1 MKFRRLLLALFAGSA
16 AIYAFY
22 VFKSFPRAKL
32 LGQEVGQPAFW
43 AIMVLAITWLFVG
56 HYLRVHKF
64 RRFLSQ
70 VKLSRRRTNFRAL
83 FIGYLF
89 NTLLPLRL
97 GEPIRA
103 YVLGRALRYSAGFIF
118 ALIVFERAVDALI
131 LALVGI
137 LLVALAS
144 PLLGTASSY
153 LVGAALIL
161 ALVGAG
167 LLVLL
172 GLLASRNLKLLKAW
186 HRLTG
191 LLNSRLRDLARFKMW
206 SVVYGLQ
213 KVFQRRAVLRYLGV
227 SVVMWGAYL
236 VAAAV
241 LSLFFFPADTPVADL
256 LRSYAAFLGISIPSG
271 PAYLGSFQAAADPIL
286 NQLSVGSQTYRYLVY
301 SWALLTVPASLV
313 GVVAV
318 LRSRET
324 LRRQM
329 GDLSDQRHLLDKL
342 SREQDISPELATF
355 LDAYF
360 SGNLLS
366 HTVHQLEIQ
375 DNVQLIRYF
384 KGGSNAI
391 TILASENNQPRVVK
405 IVPNQYAHRLKA
417 QYDWLKKRQHLPQIV
432 SVSGQRQTDNFY
444 SIDLEYHA
452 QFQPFF
458 DYIHS
463 HNAKDSQQVLSNI
476 YQYLFDHVYQLEPNR
491 PHFTQLEDYLAYS
504 LVGKLDQ
511 TRALNPEVARLYGYD
526 RIVVNGV
533 EYDNIP
539 VILERI
545 RTREDIWADLATYRQ
560 TEIHGDL
567 TVDNILVS
575 PEDNAFLI
583 IDPVDENKIS
593 SPTID
598 FGRTLQSLTYGYEFL
613 TRDDRPIKSHSNV
626 IAYEDSQSAL
636 YRQLE
641 QTALELA
648 DRYLEPSERRA
659 ALFHTAVH
667 YSRMLAHRVHINPDN
682 IAKFYGVSVV
692 AFNQFMAQYQSSPTE
707 DSRSKTHTASNK

>member
-1 MKFRRLLLALFAGSA
+1 MKFRRLLLTLFVVSG
-16 AIYAFY
+16 AIYAAY
-22 VFKSFPRAKL
+22 VLKSLSKAEL
-32 LGQEVGQPAFW
+32 LGHEVLDPAFW
-43 AIMVLAITWLFVG
+43 SIMTLAIAWLFTG
-56 HYLRVHKF
+56 HYLRAHKF
-64 RRFLSQ
+64 RHFLNQ

-118 ALIVFERAVDALI
+118 ALIVFERAIDALI
-131 LALVGI
+131 LALAGL

-144 PLLGTASSY
+144 PLLGPAAPY
-153 LVGAALIL
+153 LLGAALVL
-161 ALVGAG
+161 GLVGIG

-172 GLLASRNLKLLKAW
+172 GLLASRNLKLLKVW
-186 HRLTG
+186 HHLTG

-213 KVFQRRAVLRYLGV
+213 KVFQRRAVLRYLAV
-227 SVVMWGAYL
+227 SVVMWCSYL
-236 VAAAV
+236 IAAAV
-241 LSLFFFPADTPVADL
+241 LSLFFFPADAPVADL
-256 LRSYAAFLGISIPSG
+256 LRAYAAFLGISIPSG
-271 PAYLGSFQAAADPIL
+271 PAYLGSFQAAADPVL
-286 NQLSVGSQTYRYLVY
+286 NQLSSGAQTYRYLVY
-301 SWALLTVPASLV
+301 SWALLTVPSSLV
-313 GVVAV
+313 GIVAV

-329 GDLSDQRHLLDKL
+329 GELTDRRHLLDKL
-342 SREQDISPELATF
+342 SREEDISPELATF

-391 TILASENNQPRVVK
+391 TILASENDQLKVTK

-417 QYDWLKKRQHLPQIV
+417 QHDWLKKHQHLQQIV
-432 SVSGQRQTDNFY
+432 SATDQRQSDNFY
-444 SIDLEYHA
+444 SIDLEYHP
-452 QFQPFF
+452 QYLPFF

-463 HNAKDSQQVLSNI
+463 RDSQDSQRVLTNI

-491 PHFTQLEDYLAYS
+491 PHYKELEAYLDYS

-511 TRALNPEVARLYGYD
+511 TRALNPEIARLYEYD

-539 VILERI
+539 VVIQRI
-545 RTREDIWADLATYRQ
+545 RDDEAIWSDLATYRQ

-567 TVDNILVS
+567 TIDNILVS
-575 PEDNAFLI
+575 RDDGEFLI

-598 FGRTLQSLTYGYEFL
+598 FGRTFQSLIYGYEFL
-613 TRDDRPIKSHSNV
+613 TRDDRPVHAKDNAIDF
-626 IAYEDSQSAL
+626 EDSLSAL
-636 YRQLE
+636 YHQLGR
-641 QTALELA
+641 TALDLA

-659 ALFHTAVH
+659 ALFHAAVH

-682 IAKFYGVSVV
+682 IAKFYAVSVV
-692 AFNQFMAQYQSSPTE
+692 AFNRFIDQYQRQHSSIKPTGA
-707 DSRSKTHTASNK
+707 RK